1 MNTKKILTA
10 IACLCMAS
18 SVCGYMPTFSANATA
33 VEEVVQTQFYDIYM
47 YKNLG
52 NYVEITA
59 VSKMASG
66 KIEVPAEIDGLPV
79 QVIGEH
85 AFASTPSITEIV
97 LPKTVKS
104 INKQAFTQC
113 TSLEKI
119 NIPESVKQIK
129 DEAFLSCKA
138 LKEIKLPNYT
148 SSIGVRA
155 FWGCTALEKINI
167 PSTVKT
173 IGEQAFQDCKCL
185 VTIDIPDGITTIE
198 ANTFNGCD
206 SLESIN
212 VPASVTSIGMNA
224 FSKSLQKLTI
234 HNPDCEL
241 HVFAVNPA
249 NTTIKALSGSKV
261 HTFAIEHNIDFQA
274 FTGVVLEWDV
284 NADEEFNVADVVA
297 LNNWLQGRGEIG
309 AGSGDLNH
317 DGIVDIFDLCLMRQ
331 EFVKSLEDFSTADVV
346 NLTKNVV
353 SGDISGKTADSQFI
367 SSQTDF
373 AVKLLKET
381 VTEPENVLISPYSVM
396 QALAMTTNGADGKT
410 LEEMEKTL
418 GGVALDTLN
427 EYLYTLR
434 INQPDD
440 EKCKLLTAN
449 SVWYRDTDKMSVNA
463 DFLQKTVDY
472 YDADIFRAP
481 FDKSTVKSVNNWISQ
496 KTEGMIKEVL
506 TEIDDNI
513 MLYLINAVAFD
524 AEWREKYEEY
534 DIRDAEFTSADGTKQ
549 TAEMMYST
557 EYAYISGENETGFMK
572 NYSGARYAFAAIL
585 PDENIPIVEYVQN
598 LTPETLHTLL
608 AEPQQE
614 PVKAGLPK
622 FNYEYNKELKKN
634 LSAMG
639 MPTAFTPNADFS
651 RLAKIDDGLL
661 LDEVIHQTYINVD
674 ASGTKAGA
682 VTVVSGACGAAPSP
696 EQEVI
701 LDRPFVYCIV
711 DTETTLPVFIGTLT
725 TLE

>member
-33 VEEVVQTQFYDIYM
+33 VEEVVQTQIYDIFM

-52 NYVEITA
+52 NYIEITA
-59 VSKMASG
+59 VSKTVSG

-274 FTGVVLEWDV
+274 FTGVILEEDV
-284 NADEEFNVADVVA
+284 NADEEFNIADIVA
-297 LNNWLQGRGEIG
+297 LNNWLQGRGSIG

-317 DGIVDIFDLCLMRQ
+317 DGTVDIFDLCLMRK
-331 EFVKSLEDFSTADVV
+331 EFAKSLSSSPEVV
-346 NLTKNVV
+346 NLTENVV
-353 SGDISGKTADSQFI
+353 SGEISGKTADSQLI

-396 QALAMTTNGADGKT
+396 QALAMTANGADGKT
-410 LEEMEKTL
+410 LEEMEQTL

-449 SVWYRDTDKMSVNA
+449 SVWSRDTDKLSVNA

-481 FDKSTVKSVNNWISQ
+481 FDDSTVKSINNWISQ
-496 KTEGMIKEVL
+496 KTEGMIKEV
-506 TEIDDNI
+506 IQKIGDNT
-513 MLYLINAVAFD
+513 MMYLINAVTFD
-524 AEWREKYEEY
+524 AEWQKKYEE
-534 DIRDAEFTSADGTKQ
+534 DNIRDANFTTADGKKQ

-557 EYAYISGENETGFMK
+557 EYTYISGENETGFMK

-585 PDENIPIVEYVQN
+585 PDKDIPIVEYVQN

-608 AEPQQE
+608 SETKNT
-614 PVKAGLPK
+614 PVNAGLPK
-622 FNYEYNKELKKN
+622 FNYGYNKELKES
-634 LSAMG
+634 LSNMG
-639 MPTAFTPNADFS
+639 MPTAFTDSADFS
-651 RLAKIDDGLL
+651 GISNISLM
-661 LDEVIHQTYINVD
+661 LDSVIHQTFINVD
-674 ASGTKAGA
+674 ASGTEAGA
-682 VTVVSGACGAAPSP
+682 VTIVIAAPTSVAP
-696 EQEVI
+696 QSKQEVI

>member
-1 MNTKKILTA
+1 MKAKKILTA
-10 IACLCMAS
+10 VACLCMSAS
-18 SVCGYMPTFSANATA
+18 ICGYMPAFSANATV
-33 VEEVVQTQFYDIYM
+33 VEETIKTQFYDIFM

-52 NYVEITA
+52 NYVQITA
-59 VSKMASG
+59 VSTMTTG
-66 KIEVPAEIDGLPV
+66 KVEVPAEIDGLPV

-85 AFASTPSITEIV
+85 AFASIAGITEIV
-97 LPKTVKS
+97 LPDTVKT
-104 INKQAFTQC
+104 IDKQAFTQC

-129 DEAFLSCKA
+129 DETFLSCKS
-138 LKEIKLPNYT
+138 LKEVKLPNYT
-148 SSIGVRA
+148 NSIGVRA

-167 PSTVKT
+167 PDTVKT

-185 VTIDIPDGITTIE
+185 TNIYIPDGITSIE

-206 SLESIN
+206 SIESIN

-224 FSKSLQKLTI
+224 VSKNLKKLVI

-241 HVFAVNPA
+241 HIFAVNPA

-261 HTFAIEHNIDFQA
+261 HTYAIEHGINFQA
-274 FTGVVLEWDV
+274 FTGVILEEDV

-297 LNNWLQGRGEIG
+297 LSNWLHGRGEIG
-309 AGSGDLNH
+309 AGSGDMND
-317 DGIVDIFDLCLMRQ
+317 DGFVDVFDLCLMKKALV
-331 EFVKSLEDFSTADVV
+331 ESVAVTAV
-346 NLTKNVV
+346 NLSESVISGEV
-353 SGDISGKTADSQFI
+353 SGKNADSEFI
-367 SSQTDF
+367 DSQTDF

-410 LEEMEKTL
+410 FDEMEQTL
-418 GGVALDTLN
+418 GGIAIDTLN

-434 INQPDD
+434 INQPDE
-440 EKCKLLTAN
+440 EKCKLHTAN
-449 SVWYRDTDKMSVNA
+449 SVWSRDIPQLSVNA
-463 DFLQKTVDY
+463 DFLQKSVDY

-481 FDKSTVKSVNNWISQ
+481 FDNSTVKSINNWISE
-496 KTEGMIKEVL
+496 KTEGMITEVL
-506 TEIDDNI
+506 EKIDDNI

-524 AEWREKYEEY
+524 AEWQKKYKEY
-534 DIRDAEFTSADGTKQ
+534 DIRDAEFTAADGTKQ

-557 EYAYISGENETGFMK
+557 EYSYISGENETGFMK
-572 NYSGARYAFAAIL
+572 YYSGARYAFVAIL
-585 PDENIPIVEYVQN
+585 PDEDIPIVEYVQN

-614 PVKAGLPK
+614 AVMAGLPK
-622 FNYEYNKELKKN
+622 FNYEYKKELKEN
-634 LSAMG
+634 LSEMG
-639 MPTAFTPNADFS
+639 MPTAFTNSADFS
-651 RLAKIDDGLL
+651 RLAKIDGGIF

-674 ASGTKAGA
+674 ASGTQAGA
-682 VTVVSGACGAAPSP
+682 VTIVSGAAGAAAPP
-696 EQEVI
+696 ENEVI

-711 DTETTLPVFIGTLT
+711 DTQTDLPVFIGTLT
-725 TLE
+725 NLE